1 MGPVTLKLAKPIEA
15 HGETVVELVLAEPC
29 AKHMRDLPL
38 SGTPSIGLLLDMA
51 AAVSGLPPSAIDQL
65 GAADTMKVVEV
76 LSGFLGGG
84 TGEMPSS

>member
-1 MGPVTLKLAKPIEA
+1 MESVTIKLTRPIEA
-15 HGETVVELVLAEPC
+15 HGETVAELVLAEPC
-29 AKHMRDLPL
+29 ARHLRDLPL

-65 GAADTMKVVEV
+65 SAADAMKVVEV
-76 LSGFLGGG
+76 MGSFLGGG

>member
-1 MGPVTLKLAKPIEA
+1 MGPVTIQLAKPINA
-15 HGETVVELVLAEPC
+15 HGETVTTLVLEEPC
-29 AKHMRDLPL
+29 ARHMRNLPL

-76 LSGFLGGG
+76 LSGFLGDG
-84 TGEMPSS
+84 TGVPPSR